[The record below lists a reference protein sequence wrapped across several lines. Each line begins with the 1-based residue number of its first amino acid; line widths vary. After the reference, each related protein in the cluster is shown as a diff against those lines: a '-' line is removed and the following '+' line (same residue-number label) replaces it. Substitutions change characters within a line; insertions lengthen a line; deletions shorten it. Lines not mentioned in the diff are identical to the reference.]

1 MNDVNNVEVLAEFK
15 TDHNVISEFLPA
27 RADGAVD
34 GGETVR
40 EGTKE
45 AEKHPDHL

>member
-1 MNDVNNVEVLAEFK
+1 MNEVNNVEVLAEFK
-15 TDHNVISEFLPA
+15 TDHNVISEFLPDTSGLA
-27 RADGAVD
+27 D

>member
-1 MNDVNNVEVLAEFK
+1 MSLVNSCK
-15 TDHNVISEFLPA
+15 T